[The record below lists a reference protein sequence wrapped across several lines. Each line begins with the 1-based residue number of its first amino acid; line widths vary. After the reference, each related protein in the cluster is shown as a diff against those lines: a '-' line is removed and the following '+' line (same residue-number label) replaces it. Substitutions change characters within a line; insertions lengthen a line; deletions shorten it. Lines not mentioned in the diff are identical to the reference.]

1 MIKPSLTVG
10 AGLVASPLV
19 SVSDIKPVAAI
30 GAAGQEFDF
39 RGGQFLI
46 DQLVKGQSYP
56 AQVISQLDNKTFR
69 VAIAGQQVAIAL
81 GPDIKAGQSLLLK
94 YVSDTP
100 APTFMLVPAPADE
113 TSSTATLSAT
123 AQFINQKL
131 QAAQHQ
137 GSATVY
143 EAPLPITASPAN
155 PQQFA
160 ADLKDAVTTS
170 GLFYESHLAEFVE
183 GARPLGAIMREPQ
196 NQGGPYP
203 AHLMAQ
209 QLGVLENQRMLW
221 HGEIWPG
228 QLAEWRIQAP
238 QQGHSQGQRA
248 DQETPVQ
255 SISSS
260 MTLQLPHLGKVTA
273 RLQLADGKLRV
284 ALLAQESATV
294 ASLRHN
300 TVPLLEALHHHVAAL
315 DGFAVMQDEPHE

>member
-1 MIKPSLTVG
+1 MIKPSLTAG

-19 SVSDIKPVAAI
+19 SVSDIKPVAAV

-46 DQLVKGQSYP
+46 DQLVKGQSYQ
-56 AQVISQLDNKTFR
+56 AQVISQLDGKTFR
-69 VAIAGQQVAIAL
+69 VAIEGHHVAIAL

-94 YVSDTP
+94 YISDTP
-100 APTFMLVPAPADE
+100 APTFILVPPPADE
-113 TSSTATLSAT
+113 ASSTATLSPT
-123 AQFINQKL
+123 AQLINQKL

-137 GSATVY
+137 GAAVY
-143 EAPLPITASPAN
+143 EAALPITASPAN
-155 PQQFA
+155 PQRFA
-160 ADLKDAVTTS
+160 ADLKDAVATS

-183 GARPLGAIMREPQ
+183 GARPLGALMREPQ

-203 AHLMAQ
+203 AHLLAQ

-228 QLAEWRIQAP
+228 QMAEWRIQAQ

-248 DQETPVQ
+248 DHEAPAQ

-260 MTLQLPHLGKVTA
+260 MTLQLPHLGKITA

-284 ALLAQESATV
+284 ALLAEESATV
-294 ASLRHN
+294 ASLRQH